1 MKTTFQVC
9 LSPKV
14 AVFAQSDLFFLPK
27 PGVTKN
33 FQNAI
38 EKRVF
43 NIFQRVRVRLKA
55 EIPYFTIHKEKNGKN
70 FEKKFCSVFSEKSW
84 SLSEI
89 RPKFSN
95 KCCFLA
101 TTSTGAG
108 ASAELR

>member
-1 MKTTFQVC
+1 MT
-9 LSPKV
+9 L
-14 AVFAQSDLFFLPK
+14 FLPK

-70 FEKKFCSVFSEKSW
+70 FEKNFVAFFPKKVGLSAKFG
-84 SLSEI
+84 
-89 RPKFSN
+89 RN
-95 KCCFLA
+95 LA
-101 TTSTGAG
+101 TNVVF
-108 ASAELR
+108 